1 MQFQN
6 RCFQRRVEFVGPG
19 QTLEIAEGQL
29 RKDLSRFKNKVN
41 IYRGKRDCLAV
52 SAQWPV
58 NRVVNQRLSSEK
70 GALDEKHKNLQQVS
84 SSLVSCWCSVR
95 VFTESSGAECVLH
108 CPVCSDTDHVPGLS
122 LDYAWF
128 LLR

>member
-41 IYRGKRDCLAV
+41 IYRGKKGLLG
-52 SAQWPV
+52 
-58 NRVVNQRLSSEK
+58 RLRSMA
-70 GALDEKHKNLQQVS
+70 GQP
-84 SSLVSCWCSVR
+84 R
-95 VFTESSGAECVLH
+95 
-108 CPVCSDTDHVPGLS
+108 
-122 LDYAWF
+122 
-128 LLR
+128 R